1 MVCVVGIV
9 GVVVVGGC
17 VVVIVVVV
25 VVVVVFVLCTCFS
38 KLCRQDVVPQ
48 LAIYKLSKATY
59 ILLQLG
65 YPLSKLKQHN
75 KLKLISVKLG
85 GGRGSLS
92 CLAGFPFQS

>member
-1 MVCVVGIV
+1 M
-9 GVVVVGGC
+9 GVVVVVGVVGC
-17 VVVIVVVV
+17 VVVIGVVVAV
-25 VVVVVFVLCTCFS
+25 YVLCTCFS
-38 KLCRQDVVPQ
+38 KLCRQDMVPQ

-59 ILLQLG
+59 ILLQFG